1 MSLETHGLTVG
12 YDTDI
17 ISDIALSVESGRI
30 VTLIGPNGSGKSTLL
45 KTVTGQLRERGGRI
59 VLDGA
64 DRADMKTGEIARKL
78 SMVMTGSVRPEL
90 MTCRDVIE
98 SGRYPYTGLFGK
110 LSAEDI
116 SKVDEAI
123 ELTETGPIAEKLF
136 TNISDGQRQ
145 RVMLARSIAQD
156 PDVLVLDEPTSYLD
170 IRYKI
175 DILTKIRNL
184 ADTKNI
190 AVLMSMHEP
199 EIAMRISD
207 IVVAVGDGKVL
218 RIGTPSEVFKESF
231 IRQLYELG
239 DTDVSLIGGA
249 LPWLE

>member
-1 MSLETHGLTVG
+1 MSLETLGLTVG

-17 ISDIALSVESGRI
+17 ISDITLSVEGGRI
-30 VTLIGPNGSGKSTLL
+30 VTVIGPNGSGKSTLL
-45 KTVTGQLRERGGRI
+45 KTVTGQLQKRGGRI
-59 VLDGA
+59 VLDGS
-64 DRADMKTGEIARKL
+64 DKDSMKTGEIAKKL
-78 SMVMTGSVRPEL
+78 SMVMTGNIKPEL
-90 MTCRDVIE
+90 MTCRNVIE

-110 LSAEDI
+110 LSAEDEL
-116 SKVDEAI
+116 KVDEAVK
-123 ELTETGPIAEKLF
+123 LTETGEIADRLF

-145 RVMLARSIAQD
+145 RVMLARSIAQE

-184 ADTKNI
+184 ADTKKI

-207 IVVAVGDGKVL
+207 TVVAVGSKKVL
-218 RIGTPSEVFKESF
+218 RMGKAQEVFEEEF
-231 IRQLYELG
+231 IRELYELG
-239 DTDVSLIGGA
+239 DADVTILGGA
-249 LPWLE
+249 LPWLK

>member
-1 MSLETHGLTVG
+1 MSLETLGLTVG

-17 ISDIALSVESGRI
+17 ISDITLSVEGGRI
-30 VTLIGPNGSGKSTLL
+30 VTVIGPNGSGKSTLL
-45 KTVTGQLRERGGRI
+45 KTVTGQLIKRGGRI
-59 VLDGA
+59 VLDGS
-64 DRADMKTGEIARKL
+64 DKDSMKTGEIAKKL
-78 SMVMTGSVRPEL
+78 SMVMTGNIKPEL
-90 MTCRDVIE
+90 MTCRNVIE

-110 LSAEDI
+110 LSAEDEL
-116 SKVDEAI
+116 KVDEAVK
-123 ELTETGPIAEKLF
+123 LTETGEIADRLF

-145 RVMLARSIAQD
+145 RVMLARSIAQE

-184 ADTKNI
+184 ADTKKI

-207 IVVAVGDGKVL
+207 TVVAVGSKKVL
-218 RIGTPSEVFKESF
+218 RMGKAQEVFEEEF
-231 IRQLYELG
+231 IRELYELG
-239 DTDVSLIGGA
+239 DADVTILGGA
-249 LPWLE
+249 LPWLK